1 MLSEINNSKEIIK
14 NRMLKHALN
23 YWGIKNTD
31 DIDPSIKMILEA
43 LSSELY
49 SLGHEIK
56 NSQVHI
62 LEKISSL
69 LAPDFLACPH
79 PAHAIMHAMP
89 AEPAEQISA
98 SASFFTQTEIP
109 GNQKEKKNNSVDVFF
124 TPADNV
130 QLFDANIAYIAA
142 GNSIYAYDA
151 SFGKQLYA
159 RIKTAKTLENNTL
172 WIGIKFNP
180 AIDDLQQLFFCFD
193 WKNLEPKMAQRL
205 YQLLPLTKWF
215 INEKEIKTAEGLQY
229 AAKPDAAD
237 NYENIFT
244 GYDLLSLIEKD
255 IKQFYNSKYITI
267 TGSIGQSL
275 NELKQNYPPPFKN
288 VFSDGDLQK
297 LTEKLIWIKVVFPA
311 AMQQEN
317 LDDVYVY
324 LNAFPVINRQL
335 NDLKYR
341 LKGGS
346 NIVPLK
352 TGLYDQFLA
361 VKSLSDESHLYEP
374 LPYRKA
380 EEEPTGT
387 YSLRS
392 GGTERFD
399 ERNAKEFISYL
410 LELLRSES
418 AAFSIYGYDFI
429 AATLKEMNQKISLM
443 EQKTSAA
450 TNRAEVPNY
459 IIVKPFEEQDMM
471 YAEYWTTHAE
481 IANMIRAG
489 AKLQQ
494 HKGAKIKPGSAV
506 LLSTT
511 TGGKKRLRPEERLN
525 AFRYGIMTRNRII
538 TKEDIRNFCFYELG
552 DKIQEVTVQRGFEMS
567 AYTKEA
573 FRRTIDIILTP
584 SENGRLATTEW
595 ELLCEQL
602 KAKLVNRSGMS
613 HNYRIL
619 MKE

>member
-1 MLSEINNSKEIIK
+1 
-14 NRMLKHALN
+14 MLKHALN

-31 DIDPSIKMILEA
+31 DLDPSIKMILEA

-62 LEKISSL
+62 LEKISSM
-69 LAPDFLACPH
+69 LAPDFLTCPN

-89 AEPAEQISA
+89 AEPTEQISA
-98 SASFFTQTEIP
+98 ATSFFTQTEIP

-124 TPADNV
+124 TPVDNV
-130 QLFDANIAYIAA
+130 QLFDANMVFIAA
-142 GNSIYAYDA
+142 GSSIYANDA
-151 SFGKQLYA
+151 SYSRQLFA
-159 RIKTAKTLENNTL
+159 RTKSGRSLENNAL
-172 WIGIKFNP
+172 WIGIKSNP
-180 AIDDLQQLFFCFD
+180 SIDNLHKLFFCFD
-193 WKNLEPKMAQRL
+193 WKNMEPKIAQRL
-205 YQLLPLTKWF
+205 YQLLPLTKWYF
-215 INEKEIKTAEGLQY
+215 NEKEIETTEGLQY
-229 AAKPDAAD
+229 AAPPKGA
-237 NYENIFT
+237 NGYENIFA

-255 IKQFYNSKYITI
+255 IKQFYNNKYITI
-267 TGSIGQSL
+267 TSSTGELL
-275 NELKQNYPPPFKN
+275 NELKQNYPPQFKT
-288 VFSDGDLQK
+288 VFADSDLQK
-297 LTEKLIWIKVVFPA
+297 LAEKLLWIKVVFPA

-317 LDDVYVY
+317 LDEIYVY

-352 TGLYDQFLA
+352 TGLHDQFLA

-387 YSLRS
+387 YSLRI

-443 EQKTSAA
+443 EQKTSGAIN
-450 TNRAEVPNY
+450 TAEVPNY

-538 TKEDIRNFCFYELG
+538 TKEDIRNLCFYELG
-552 DKIQEVTVQRGFEMS
+552 DKIQDVAVQRGFEMS
-567 AYTKEA
+567 AHIKEA
-573 FRRTIDIILTP
+573 FRRTIDVILTP
-584 SENGRLATTEW
+584 AENGRLDNNEW
-595 ELLCEQL
+595 ELLCGQL

-613 HNYRIL
+613 HNYRIM